1 MYKDLLKK
9 INEFDKICIFR
20 HVRPDGDAMFSA
32 LAMYQFIK
40 DNFRNK
46 SVKVAGSDTY
56 DIISKNDK
64 ISDDFINDSL
74 AIVLDTSTI
83 ERVDDKRF
91 INSKY
96 IIKIDHHPGV
106 EDFGDLNF
114 VTTDKASCTEL
125 LAEIFFS
132 KEFSKLNLS
141 NKTCKYLYCGM
152 LTDSMGFIT
161 TSTTA
166 NTLLLGSRLVEKG
179 KLRIDELNKYVFD
192 TSIVDFNKI
201 TKIRTYLKNEDNFGY
216 ILLNN
221 KDLKKI
227 GLPGKIAR
235 NNIDEIAG
243 IKEFRVWAFFTQN
256 DDNTYDGSLRCVR
269 GLKVNDLASKFNG
282 GGHAN
287 AAGVNKL
294 NIQQVEQL
302 LHKLSIL
309 AND

>member
-9 INEFDKICIFR
+9 INEFDSICIYR

-32 LAMYQFIK
+32 LAFYQFIK
-40 DNFRNK
+40 DNFKNK
-46 SVKVAGSDTY
+46 TVKVTGDDVF

-64 ISDDFINDSL
+64 VSDDFINKSL
-74 AIVLDTSTI
+74 ALILDTSTI
-83 ERVDDKRF
+83 QRVDDKRF

-96 IIKIDHHPGV
+96 VIKIDHHPGG
-106 EDFGDLNF
+106 EDFGDLNI
-114 VTTDKASCTEL
+114 VSSDKAACSQL

-132 KEFSKLNLS
+132 KQFSKLTIS
-141 NKTCKYLYCGM
+141 SKVCKYLYCGI
-152 LTDSMGFIT
+152 LTDSMGFTT

-166 NTLLLGSRLVEKG
+166 DTLLIGSKLIEKG
-179 KLRIDELNKYVFD
+179 KLKIDELNKYVFD
-192 TSIVDFNKI
+192 TDIEYFNKI
-201 TKIRTYLKNEDNFGY
+201 TKIRTYLKTDGNFGY

-243 IKEFRVWAFFTQN
+243 IKEYRVWAFFTQN
-256 DDNTYDGSLRCVR
+256 DDGSYDGSLRCVR
-269 GLKVNDLASKFNG
+269 GLKVNDLANKFNG

-287 AAGVNKL
+287 ASGVNKL
-294 NIQQVEQL
+294 NIQQTEEL
-302 LHKLSIL
+302 IHKLSIL
-309 AND
+309 ANG